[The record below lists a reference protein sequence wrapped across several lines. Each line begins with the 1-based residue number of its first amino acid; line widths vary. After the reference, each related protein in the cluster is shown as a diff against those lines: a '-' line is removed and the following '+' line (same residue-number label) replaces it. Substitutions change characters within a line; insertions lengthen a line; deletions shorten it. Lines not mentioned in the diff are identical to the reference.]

1 MHTHSVSFHNSCFWK
16 TTILNPLAEPAVK
29 NESMGAPGRCA
40 TCYVTDF
47 NETLPV

>member
-1 MHTHSVSFHNSCFWK
+1 MRNVRGVK
-16 TTILNPLAEPAVK
+16 TVQFGPYIAHKRLK